1 MLKNITLGQYYPVN
15 SVIHR
20 IDPRVKILLLIVYLV
35 IIFLADNFI
44 SLGFLLLSI
53 IFTVLLSKVPLKTIL
68 RSIRAII
75 FVVIFTS
82 LINVFFNTSGNALL
96 QFSFIKITDRGIS
109 NAIFV
114 AIRVFMFVVIS
125 SLLTY
130 TTTPTNL
137 TDAIEKLLSPLKLLR
152 VDVHSIAMMMTIALR
167 FIPTLIEEVDK
178 ITNAQKARG
187 ADMESGGI
195 GKRIKAIIPILIPL
209 FISSF
214 RSASDLAFAM
224 ECRCYMGGKGRTRM
238 RQLKMG
244 VTDIWAAVFMVV
256 IIAGLIILNHFA
268 GFAKI

>member
-1 MLKNITLGQYYPVN
+1 MLKDVTLGQYYPVK
-15 SVIHR
+15 SVIHK

-53 IFTVLLSKVPLKTIL
+53 IFTVILSKVPFKTIL

-75 FVVIFTS
+75 FIVIFTS
-82 LINVFFNTSGNALL
+82 LINVFFNTSGTPLL
-96 QFSFIKITDRGIS
+96 ELGFIKITDKGIS
-109 NAIFV
+109 SAIFV

-137 TDAIEKLLSPLKLLR
+137 TDAIEKLLSPLKLIH

-187 ADMESGGI
+187 ADIESGGI

-224 ECRCYMGGKGRTRM
+224 ECRCYMGGIGRTRM
-238 RQLKMG
+238 RQLKTG
-244 VTDIWAAVFMVV
+244 ITDVWATIFMFA
-256 IIAGLIILNHFA
+256 IIGGLIALNYFCD
-268 GFAKI
+268 FAKI

>member
-1 MLKNITLGQYYPVN
+1 MLKDVTLGQYYPVK
-15 SVIHR
+15 SAIHK

-53 IFTVLLSKVPLKTIL
+53 IFTVILSKVPFKTIL

-75 FVVIFTS
+75 FIVIFTS
-82 LINVFFNTSGNALL
+82 LINIFFNTSGTPLL
-96 QFSFIKITDRGIS
+96 EVGIIKITDKGLS
-109 NAIFV
+109 NAAFV

-137 TDAIEKLLSPLKLLR
+137 TDAIEKLLSPLKLIR
-152 VDVHSIAMMMTIALR
+152 IDVHSIAMMMTIALR

-187 ADMESGGI
+187 ADIESGGI
-195 GKRIKAIIPILIPL
+195 GKKIKAIIPILIPL

-224 ECRCYMGGKGRTRM
+224 ECRCYMGGIGRTRM
-238 RQLKMG
+238 RQLKTG
-244 VTDIWAAVFMVV
+244 ITDVWATLFMVV
-256 IIAGLIILNHFA
+256 VIVGLIALNYFCD
-268 GFAKI
+268 FAKI

>member
-1 MLKNITLGQYYPVN
+1 MLKDITLGQYYPVK

-20 IDPRVKILLLIVYLV
+20 IDPRVKILLLIIYLV
-35 IIFLADNFI
+35 TIFMADNFI
-44 SLGFLLLSI
+44 SLGFIMLTIL
-53 IFTVLLSKVPLKTIL
+53 FTVFLSKVPFKVILK
-68 RSIRAII
+68 SIKAII
-75 FVVIFTS
+75 FIVIFTS
-82 LINVFFNTSGNALL
+82 LINIFFNSSGNVLIE
-96 QFSFIKITDRGIS
+96 FGIIKITDSGIAT
-109 NAIFV
+109 AIFV

-137 TDAIEKLLSPLKLLR
+137 TDAIEKLLSPLKVIR
-152 VDVHSIAMMMTIALR
+152 VDVHSVAMMMTIALR

-195 GKRIKAIIPILIPL
+195 GKRIKSVIPILIPL

-224 ECRCYMGGKGRTRM
+224 ECRCYTGGHGRTRM
-238 RQLKMG
+238 RQLRMTR
-244 VTDIWAAVFMVV
+244 TDIYAAIFMFVV
-256 IIAGLIILNHFA
+256 IACMIVLNHFA
-268 GFAKI
+268 SFAKI

>member
-1 MLKNITLGQYYPVN
+1 MLKDITLGQYYPVN

-53 IFTVLLSKVPLKTIL
+53 VITVLLSRVPLKTVL
-68 RSIRAII
+68 KSIKAII
-75 FVVIFTS
+75 FIVIFTS
-82 LINVFFNTSGNALL
+82 LINVFFNTSGNVLVE
-96 QFSFIKITDRGIS
+96 FGFIKITDKGIA
-109 NAIFV
+109 NTVFV

-137 TDAIEKLLSPLKLLR
+137 TDAIEKLLSPLKLIR
-152 VDVHSIAMMMTIALR
+152 IDVHSIAMMMTIALR
-167 FIPTLIEEVDK
+167 FIPTLIEEVGK

-187 ADMESGGI
+187 ADLESGGI
-195 GKRIKAIIPILIPL
+195 GRRIKAIIPILIPL

-224 ECRCYMGGKGRTRM
+224 ECRCYMGGIGRTRM

-244 VTDIWAAVFMVV
+244 ITDIWATAFMIV
-256 IIAGLIILNHFA
+256 IIAGLIVLNHFA
-268 GFAKI
+268 AFAKI